1 VTGAAKRRAG
11 LSGPPSA
18 PLNHR
23 RQGYGGPPKRSA
35 KAAGAPYEW
44 LTAIIAVVAV
54 GVVHHVARVA
64 AQAPVSF
71 GRTVYPI
78 FESAQCRGCHSDD
91 GVASAT
97 RIHFPEP
104 NASPDDIE
112 AFGLTLAALVDRT
125 DPSRSL
131 LINKPTNRVRHT
143 GGVRIQPGTFEEE
156 ALNHW
161 VQYLAGV
168 SPDAVTAARE
178 RLAASS
184 TTSAPDQLLRRLTHS
199 QYNNTVRDLL
209 GDYSRP
215 ADRFPPEDFVNG
227 FKNQLRTQGM
237 PPMLAEVYSTSA
249 EKLALNA
256 FRAGDVNGLI
266 PCRPD
271 SARPGGRGPRS
282 EQSAKCRDEF
292 VRAFGL
298 RAFRR
303 PLSEAEVD
311 RYTSLFAAQ
320 ARGGQFTDGARVVV
334 EAMLQSPKFLF
345 HAESGTDKRLRDYD
359 VASRLAYFLWDTMPD
374 RRLLESAANGELR
387 TADGIARIAR
397 GMLAQPPAKQAVDE
411 FFAEWLRFDRVLGS
425 VKDRRRYPEFTPEL
439 AAMMVQETR
448 MLLDDLVWNDGNFMS
463 AFTAEYSF
471 LNADLANLYNVPA
484 PSGEFERVRFPA
496 ESHRS
501 GLLGHASFLASNAG
515 PVETSPTA
523 RGIFI
528 REQLLCQ
535 HVPNPP
541 PGVNTEVPAPDVERP
556 LARRQ
561 RMQAHVENPTCA
573 SCHRLM
579 DPIGFGLEN
588 YDGSGRWRDKE
599 VIEFEGTGRR
609 SPPKKVELP
618 IDSNGEI
625 AGLADSAFSEPK
637 QIGRLLAASSSCQ
650 ECVVKQAFRYAFGRL
665 ETRADRDTIRQALTT
680 FRESGFKFKELLIAL
695 VRAPQFLEGLET
707 TPH

>member
-1 VTGAAKRRAG
+1 MTAG
-11 LSGPPSA
+11 RLCVF
-18 PLNHR
+18 L
-23 RQGYGGPPKRSA
+23 
-35 KAAGAPYEW
+35 
-44 LTAIIAVVAV
+44 AVVMA
-54 GVVHHVARVA
+54 AALA
-64 AQAPVSF
+64 AQAPTISF
-71 GRTVYPI
+71 TRTLYPI
-78 FESAQCRGCHSDD
+78 FENAQCRGCHTDD

-97 RIHFPEP
+97 RLHFPEP
-104 NASPDDIE
+104 NASPEEID
-112 AFGLTLAALVDRT
+112 AFGITLAALVDRA
-125 DPSRSL
+125 DPDRSL

-143 GGVRIQPGTFEEE
+143 GGVRIQPGSFDEE
-156 ALNHW
+156 ALREW
-161 VQYLAGV
+161 VRYLTGV
-168 SPDAVTAARE
+168 SEDKVTAARE
-178 RLAASS
+178 RLAAV

-237 PPMLAEVYSTSA
+237 PPMLAEVYSAAA

-256 FRAGDVNGLI
+256 FRAGDVNGLV
-266 PCRPD
+266 PCKPA
-271 SARPGGRGPRS
+271 SARDTR
-282 EQSAKCRDEF
+282 CRDQF
-292 VRAFGL
+292 VRGFGL

-303 PLSEAEVD
+303 PLTDVEFD
-311 RYTSLFAAQ
+311 RYAALFTAQ
-320 ARGGQFTDGARVVV
+320 AAPVGQAGKSRQFLDGARVVV

-345 HAESGTDKRLRDYD
+345 HAESAGRLRAEGASASLADQPPPRLRRSAEASAKAEARPDRERAEAGGRFRDYGI
-359 VASRLAYFLWDTMPD
+359 ASRLAYFLWDTMPD
-374 RRLLESAANGELR
+374 QRLLDAAAAGELR
-387 TADGIARIAR
+387 TADGLERVARR
-397 GMLAQPPAKQAVDE
+397 MLHHPPARQAVDE
-411 FFAEWLRFDRVLGS
+411 FFAQWLRFDRVLGS

-448 MLLDDLVWNDGNFMS
+448 MLLDNLVWNDGNFME

-471 LNADLANLYNVPA
+471 LNADLASLYGMPA
-484 PSGEFERVRFPA
+484 PSGEFELVRFPA
-496 ESHRS
+496 ASHRS
-501 GLLGHASFLASNAG
+501 GLLGQASFLASNAG

-541 PGVNTEVPAPDVERP
+541 PGVNTQVPEPTADRP

-588 YDGSGRWRDKE
+588 YDASGRWRDSE
-599 VIEFEGTGRR
+599 VIEFEGSGRR
-609 SPPKKVELP
+609 AASKKVELP
-618 IDSNGEI
+618 IDGKGEI
-625 AGLADSAFSEPK
+625 ARLADSAFSEPK
-637 QIGRLLAASSSCQ
+637 QIGRLLAASSACQ
-650 ECVVKQAFRYAFGRL
+650 ECVVKQMFRYAFGRS
-665 ETRADRDTIRQALTT
+665 ETRADRETIRRTFAA

-695 VRAPQFLEGLET
+695 VRSPQFLEGLA
-707 TPH
+707 PPQ